1 MRILTG
7 FAVINNRNGKMISYT
22 YDVVDEKGNL
32 KDSNKKES
40 FVVLEGEE
48 ELKTAVEG
56 LEQLVENRMN
66 EED

>member
-1 MRILTG
+1 MRLLTG

-32 KDSNKKES
+32 KNSNKKES

-48 ELKTAVEG
+48 ELKTAVMN
-56 LEQLVENRMN
+56 LEELVERRMN
-66 EED
+66 EE

>member
-1 MRILTG
+1 MKLLTG

-40 FVVLEGEE
+40 YVVLDEE
-48 ELKTAVEG
+48 TKTAVEG
-56 LEQLVENRMN
+56 LEQLVESRMN

>member
-1 MRILTG
+1 MKILTG

-22 YDVVDEKGNL
+22 YDTVDEKGNL
-32 KDSNKKES
+32 KDSNNKES

-56 LEQLVENRMN
+56 LEQLVEKRMN

>member
-1 MRILTG
+1 MKLLTG

-40 FVVLEGEE
+40 FVVLENEE
-48 ELKTAVEG
+48 ELKTAVEA

>member
-1 MRILTG
+1 MKLLTG

-40 FVVLEGEE
+40 YVVLDEE
-48 ELKTAVEG
+48 TKTAVEA

>member
-1 MRILTG
+1 MKILTG

-22 YDVVDEKGNL
+22 YDTVDEKGNL

-40 FVVLEGEE
+40 FVVLENEE
-48 ELKTAVEG
+48 ELKTAVEA
-56 LEQLVENRMN
+56 LEQLIEKRMN

>member
-1 MRILTG
+1 MKLLTG

-48 ELKTAVEG
+48 ELKTAVEA
-56 LEQLVENRMN
+56 LEQLVKNRMN
-66 EED
+66 EN